1 MKKLSEVCKI
11 TGLSRRALQGY
22 DQMGLLSPTAKTEAG
37 YWLYDDEAIKKLI
50 VIKIFT
56 EAGYTREHVKEL
68 LDAPVINL
76 ANEYDLLVSALREEQ
91 RHIEGIIRTIR
102 LFKIESQLSDS
113 ARTALQEIDSLVAYG
128 QRDFSTCFGSLV
140 SEASKLDSELDAHEM
155 EMFMLFWYSLIVV
168 GLVTQRND
176 EDATGNAISECFD
189 HFQNMI
195 SSFDKE
201 SEAEFEEAE
210 YREMF
215 ADFVSGLV
223 SQDDTSHALEEMCG
237 NGSKRR
243 IVKAVHTW
251 CKESK
256 ETRNGQ

>member
-155 EMFMLFWYSLIVV
+155 EMFMLFWYSLIVGKRQNHRV
-168 GLVTQRND
+168 AKQENSWRRLESSRSFLVFARN
-176 EDATGNAISECFD
+176 APRVLRAGAAIP
-189 HFQNMI
+189 
-195 SSFDKE
+195 
-201 SEAEFEEAE
+201 
-210 YREMF
+210 
-215 ADFVSGLV
+215 
-223 SQDDTSHALEEMCG
+223 
-237 NGSKRR
+237 
-243 IVKAVHTW
+243 
-251 CKESK
+251 
-256 ETRNGQ
+256 

>member
-22 DQMGLLSPTAKTEAG
+22 DQVGLLSPTAKTEAG

-56 EAGYTREHVKEL
+56 EAGYTREHVKKL
-68 LDAPVINL
+68 LNAPVINL
-76 ANEYDLLVSALREEQ
+76 ASEYDLLVFALREEQ

-113 ARTALQEIDSLVAYG
+113 ARAALQEIDSLVAYG
-128 QRDFSTCFGSLV
+128 QRDFSACFGSLV

-155 EMFMLFWYSLIVV
+155 EMSMLFWYSLIVV
-168 GLVTQRND
+168 GLVTQRSD
-176 EDATGNAISECFD
+176 ENATSNAVLECFE

-195 SSFDKE
+195 SSFDKD
-201 SEAEFEEAE
+201 SEAKIEEAE

-215 ADFVSGLV
+215 ADFVRGFV
-223 SQDDTSHALEEMCG
+223 SQDDTSHALEETCG
-237 NGSKRR
+237 SSSQER
-243 IVKAVHTW
+243 IAKAVHAW
-251 CKESK
+251 CGESK
-256 ETRNGQ
+256 ETQNGQ